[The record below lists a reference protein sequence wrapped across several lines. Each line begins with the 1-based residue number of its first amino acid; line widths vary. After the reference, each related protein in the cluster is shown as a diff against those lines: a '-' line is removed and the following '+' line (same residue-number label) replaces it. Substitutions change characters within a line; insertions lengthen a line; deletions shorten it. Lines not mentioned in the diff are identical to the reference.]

1 MTAMPPAT
9 LTSHCPVADS
19 RAEDSAAEEPPQAMN
34 ITVSMAPR
42 LDRKIDTGWIETHF
56 RQAAALIA
64 EKDESRIGAI
74 SVMIVGDDRMS
85 ELHLRHSQVAG
96 TTDVLTFDLRRDS
109 ANAIEAEIVVCA
121 DEAAR
126 RAVELGHAIER
137 ELLLYCVHGL
147 LHCAGYHD
155 HDEAGWQRM
164 HAREDEILRA
174 VGVGATFT
182 PERGGDVQ

>member
-1 MTAMPPAT
+1 
-9 LTSHCPVADS
+9 
-19 RAEDSAAEEPPQAMN
+19 
-34 ITVSMAPR
+34 
-42 LDRKIDTGWIETHF
+42 
-56 RQAAALIA
+56 
-64 EKDESRIGAI
+64 
-74 SVMIVGDDRMS
+74 MS

-126 RAVELGHAIER
+126 RGVELGHAIER

-147 LHCAGYHD
+147 LHCAGYDD

-174 VGVGATFT
+174 VGVGATFM
-182 PERGGDVQ
+182 PKRGGDVQ